1 LEGLKDHRGRNIIRT
16 RMDRVATGNLGDCR
30 ALGGSV
36 QELRIGFG
44 PGYRIYFGRVE
55 NDVILLW
62 GGTKQQQAKDISRA
76 KIYWT
81 EYQNRNLA

>member
-1 LEGLKDHRGRNIIRT
+1 
-16 RMDRVATGNLGDCR
+16 VATGNFGDCS
-30 ALGGSV
+30 ALGGGV

-44 PGYRIYFGRVE
+44 PGYRIYFGREE

-62 GGTKQQQAKDISRA
+62 GGTKHQQAKDISRA

-81 EYQNRNLA
+81 EYQSRSVA